1 MAVLPYDLFKAAIF
15 IDVEIKV
22 APNQT
27 SKLSNTLTYVLKVS
41 LLLKNVENFFLIQ
54 TFQLAYDLM
63 HIC

>member
-41 LLLKNVENFFLIQ
+41 LLLKTEFFLDTNIS
-54 TFQLAYDLM
+54 
-63 HIC
+63 IGI